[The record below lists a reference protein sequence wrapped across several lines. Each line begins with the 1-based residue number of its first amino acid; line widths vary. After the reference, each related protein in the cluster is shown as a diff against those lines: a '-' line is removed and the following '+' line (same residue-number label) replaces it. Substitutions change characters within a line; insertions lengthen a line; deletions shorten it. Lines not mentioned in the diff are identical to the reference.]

1 MKRGEEL
8 AIVRGEE
15 SKRDGVNQ
23 ELCFVRSGFQEIP
36 RGVAYQEGHVQ
47 PRSKGSEIGGV
58 SGGVG
63 VKVSAEQ

>member
-15 SKRDGVNQ
+15 SERDGVNPK
-23 ELCFVRSGFQEIP
+23 LCFVRCGFKKIP
-36 RGVAYQEGHVQ
+36 SGVAYREGLVQ
-47 PRSKGSEIGGV
+47 PHSKGSEIGGV
-58 SGGVG
+58 RGGRG